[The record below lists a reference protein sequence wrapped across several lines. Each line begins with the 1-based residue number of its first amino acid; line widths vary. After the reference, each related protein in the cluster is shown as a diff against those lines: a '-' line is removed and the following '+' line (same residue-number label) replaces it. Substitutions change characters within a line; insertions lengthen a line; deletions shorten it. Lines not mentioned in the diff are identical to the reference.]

1 MVICLH
7 CALYGRVVPLR
18 VEVWFV
24 QHGHR
29 EDVTRYWAC
38 PTCARTGHRVVD

>member
-7 CALYGRVVPLR
+7 CALYGRLIQLH

-24 QHGHR
+24 QHGRH

-38 PTCARTGHRVVD
+38 PDCARTGCAVIA